1 MRKRKVLDQAKEW
14 QLWRDDEERILW
26 RSLKSRRGRR
36 KPEAGSIPEVWEE
49 SVSSSF
55 YTQVDQGGLEVV
67 LGNKEDTGPSF
78 NPYGGGKWI
87 TSTWETAEVVASSRE
102 NHVLIKARWYTFRES
117 EKREG
122 VPLLQKGFPEDI
134 AVSLEKMPR
143 EAWRCVYRTV
153 VCLEWPIHCATGFLT
168 YQQDKSTMSLH
179 DDNIQT
185 YMW

>member
-1 MRKRKVLDQAKEW
+1 MRKGSSEGVWKAGEVGGNQK
-14 QLWRDDEERILW
+14 QGVF
-26 RSLKSRRGRR
+26 LKSERRMFQAVFIHRWIKG
-36 KPEAGSIPEVWEE
+36 VWKL
-49 SVSSSF
+49 
-55 YTQVDQGGLEVV
+55 YWGITKTLAP
-67 LGNKEDTGPSF
+67 PS

-143 EAWRCVYRTV
+143 EACRCVYRTV